1 MARRKKQ
8 YKRKI
13 LPDLKYKSKTVA
25 KFINQVM
32 KKGKKSLAQR
42 IVYSSFDLLEKKL
55 KKNPLDIFSQ
65 AISNVTPL
73 LEVKTRRIG
82 GAHYQIPVEVRESR
96 RITLAMRWILEA
108 ARKKKGKP
116 MEEKLANEL
125 TAAFKNE
132 GDAIKKKENIHKLA
146 EANKAFAHF
155 A

>member
-1 MARRKKQ
+1 MSRRKKQ

-32 KKGKKSLAQR
+32 RKGKKSLAQK
-42 IVYSSFDLLEKKL
+42 IVYSSLDLLEKKL
-55 KKNPLDIFSQ
+55 KKNPLEIFSQ
-65 AISNVTPL
+65 AISNVAPL
-73 LEVKTRRIG
+73 LEIKTRRIG
-82 GAHYQIPVEVRESR
+82 GAHYQIPIEVRESR

-108 ARKKKGKP
+108 ARKKKGKS
-116 MEEKLANEL
+116 MKEKLTNEL
-125 TAAFKNE
+125 IAAFKNE
-132 GDAIKKKENIHKLA
+132 GDAVKKKENIHKLA